1 MTDALVTTF
10 HGDTADPPHSVTA
23 FPPASMGDRTSYPV
37 DGFHIFYKDLP
48 RRPIRIE
55 IVSST
60 PKSS

>member
-37 DGFHIFYKDLP
+37 DGFHT
-48 RRPIRIE
+48 PIKTFLD
-55 IVSST
+55 VPSG
-60 PKSS
+60 

>member
-37 DGFHIFYKDLP
+37 DGFHISIKTFLDVP
-48 RRPIRIE
+48 
-55 IVSST
+55 SG
-60 PKSS
+60 

>member
-10 HGDTADPPHSVTA
+10 HGDTADPPPLGDSVS
-23 FPPASMGDRTSYPV
+23 ASV
-37 DGFHIFYKDLP
+37 DGGPDIVSRRWISYSYKDLP